1 MFLFLWENF
10 EFFLELFLYCFGVW
24 LVRFFIIYVIFIV
37 LMEDKER
44 IKERE
49 NFYVILLE
57 VKLIEICIIFV
68 YF

>member
-1 MFLFLWENF
+1 
-10 EFFLELFLYCFGVW
+10 
-24 LVRFFIIYVIFIV
+24 
-37 LMEDKER
+37 MEDKER